1 MANSDEVT
9 SVDNAFWGTL
19 NAQNKKNRF
28 QWNYSSMKILTLQ
41 NIFDPVSPRFCEFG
55 EHMTDMDLRSRENS
69 RVKSLF
75 MSSPNFELAAL
86 HLSWAERILVSVPK
100 TFNFST
106 RTVNAV
112 SVASPTF
119 S

>member
-1 MANSDEVT
+1 MHPKEGLGSLIN
-9 SVDNAFWGTL
+9 L
-19 NAQNKKNRF
+19 L
-28 QWNYSSMKILTLQ
+28 KIYFRISRLTLQ

-86 HLSWAERILVSVPK
+86 HLS
-100 TFNFST
+100 
-106 RTVNAV
+106 
-112 SVASPTF
+112 
-119 S
+119 